1 MDSRFRGNDDA
12 EGSAGTPCVAYP
24 KAGANLSPGGCAS
37 PATASAGAA
46 RPFPECVPIEAR
58 PAARVGREDAVS
70 TSRSRPR
77 ALALPFAIVATF
89 SIACVSRAQAAGV
102 ITRAEGANA
111 AAIQATVDAFRAGI
125 GGANNGVGPPAAAG
139 RREINWDGVPD
150 SFSAPN
156 FLPPNF
162 FNANSARGAV
172 FSTTFEDGG
181 TGFNSFL
188 VSARASSALPV
199 RFADINPQYATSFQT
214 FSAER
219 LFTTRNGHVLEV
231 QFFVPGT
238 NTPAVVSGF
247 GVVFAD
253 VDSASGVGRSVI
265 RCVNAA
271 GDVSAAASAPVLD
284 GGLSFVGIRFDQ
296 TGEGCARVI
305 IIQGKDS
312 LLPANIDGGAI
323 DVVAMDDF
331 IYGEPQPIF
340 NLVTAP

>member
-1 MDSRFRGNDDA
+1 MTKHPHIFRP
-12 EGSAGTPCVAYP
+12 S
-24 KAGANLSPGGCAS
+24 LLML
-37 PATASAGAA
+37 
-46 RPFPECVPIEAR
+46 
-58 PAARVGREDAVS
+58 
-70 TSRSRPR
+70 
-77 ALALPFAIVATF
+77 ALAAPCAALAAPIVT
-89 SIACVSRAQAAGV
+89 SGSGV
-102 ITRAEGANA
+102 DA
-111 AAIQATVDAFRAGI
+111 AALQATVDAFRAAL
-125 GGANNGVGPPAAAG
+125 GGANNGVGGTFPTG

-150 SFSAPN
+150 NFSSPN

-312 LLPANIDGGAI
+312 LLPANSDGGAI